1 MSGHIASAPALICC
15 SALILFGACSSD
27 PEPGEPAPPVIDEC
41 EGVDGVELA
50 ISPARIRVG
59 GAVTLH
65 ASGGTGRY
73 TYALVDGGSGGELRG
88 ARFIAGATPGRD
100 SVTVKDDC
108 DNTASATLDVA
119 AAFAVSPERA
129 AVRPGMGFMIRVDGA
144 LGATRFSGQSLG
156 SGGSVNDQ
164 GAYSAGTR
172 AGLDLIAV
180 RDLGTGEEALV
191 EVRVDPE
198 AQLRAAPERLALP
211 AGASAPLVT
220 LDGSG
225 VIDWRKQAGPGEVVA
240 GVFRAE
246 STASGLAELIGTDA
260 FTGETVMVDVQILE
274 ELTRSAKPHGRLTD
288 VANLVTGDFDGDD
301 ITDVALGVP
310 ESDLGKP
317 TGGAVFVFKGAREG
331 LPSEP
336 TWVLTGESDTAGLG
350 TVIAAGDLD
359 GDGRDDL
366 AVSEPG
372 ADVTVADS
380 GAVLLYKFGASGP
393 VLLRSPLTGL
403 GRGNFGASLAIADVD
418 GDGDADLIVGS
429 PGADLAASGNIK
441 ERGVV
446 DIFLL
451 ERGEAIPDLGSVR
464 IGGSDLA
471 VDGAPKAAASMR
483 FGRAVA
489 IADWNQDGRADLAS
503 LGSVNNSLLGG
514 TAVAKNQIAIAV
526 HFGRDATPRFAET
539 PDLYVL
545 PGNPMDGSEGTWRMA
560 VAPAAESGGAPRLL
574 LSADKLDSPDLT
586 AAGGSKGGGDAGG
599 VYLFDLAS
607 QKTLDDASQKP
618 VQLGRDNALARVWG
632 ETGGMAAGRSVAVA
646 DIDGDGALELV
657 LGAPNASGSEKQGD
671 KDVPVLLAGKL
682 LVYPYAAL
690 TPGSQLNKPA
700 DVRVGVGAV
709 DSLGVAVAAWAPGG
723 AKGLL
728 AYAAR
733 ASTSLGT
740 FTGRLDAYLGS
751 GKLASF
757 ASSTVEIPARVAGQQ
772 HGAAVAVG
780 VIGGSVHALVGM
792 PGYSGPGAKK
802 DGNELGAGQALRY
815 TLGKGGEPSIVH
827 EGAGGAYVDDGQ
839 PAFGGNAV
847 GSDVALTDWNG
858 DGRLDLVVAAPQ
870 LSTPT
875 MTNTEY
881 AMLKPACVTSSGQG
895 NGGALIQLA
904 QADGSFKPAFRVFA
918 VADIPGCMPVGDAK
932 CKRKELAK
940 TGLAGGFDFDGDG
953 KQDLLLTRANG
964 LEIFLGRDPDDAALG
979 KPTMACDPAF
989 SLPTLVQRVSAPA
1002 ALGDLDADGCDE
1014 VAVRYSD
1021 DSRSGVLIAFGFA
1034 AGGGR
1039 CGGRTSAAWLRISG
1053 DAEKGLNNLQLGI
1066 ASARAGKLLD
1076 DAREF
1081 VAISAGMFPL
1091 EGVSQPSVLLFDA
1104 AQLAA
1109 KRPASGEAIV
1119 GALNDSLEPL
1129 AVAYRERAPGFGR
1142 ALAGD
1147 VDLDGD
1153 GVVDLVVSAP
1163 GASINGDG
1171 TGAVFAFRGGK
1182 SFGGRLDPWLTVLGD
1197 GAERA
1202 TVGADIAATAATSG
1216 TPATLVIGA
1225 PLSYRTGTANGTS
1238 WLLPLER

>member
-1 MSGHIASAPALICC
+1 MRRSLAATSC
-15 SALILFGACSSD
+15 LILVILAAACSSES
-27 PEPGEPAPPVIDEC
+27 EPSEPAPPEIDEC
-41 EGVDGVELA
+41 EGVGGVELV
-50 ISPARIRVG
+50 ITPARTRVG
-59 GAVTLH
+59 GAVTLQ

-73 TYALVDGGSGGELRG
+73 TYALANAGSGGQLRG
-88 ARFIAGATPGRD
+88 ARLIAGTTPGLD

-108 DNTASATLDVA
+108 ENSASATLEVA
-119 AAFAVSPERA
+119 PAFAVSPERA
-129 AVRPGMGFMIRVDGA
+129 AIRPGMGFKIRVDGA
-144 LGATRFSGQSLG
+144 LGKTRFSGQSLG

-164 GAYSAGTR
+164 GGYTAGTQ

-191 EVRVDPE
+191 EVRVDPA

-225 VIDWRKQAGPGEVVA
+225 IIDWQKQAGPGEVA
-240 GVFRAE
+240 LGVFRAE
-246 STASGLAELIGTDA
+246 SSARGLAELIGTDT
-260 FTGETVMVDVQILE
+260 FTGETVMIEVQILE
-274 ELTRSAKPHGRLTD
+274 ELTRNAKPHGRLSD
-288 VANLVTGDFDGDD
+288 VANVVTGDFDGDG
-301 ITDVALGVP
+301 IADVALGVP

-317 TGGAVFVFKGAREG
+317 RGGAVFVFKGAPEG

-336 TWVLTGESDTAGLG
+336 SWVLTGESDTAGLG

-380 GAVLLYKFGASGP
+380 GAVLLYKFGSAGP
-393 VLLRSPLTGL
+393 TLLRAPLTGL

-429 PGADLAASGNIK
+429 PGADLAPTSNIK

-451 ERGEAIPDLGSVR
+451 QRGQAIPDLGSLR
-464 IGGSDLA
+464 IGGNDLA
-471 VDGAPKAAASMR
+471 ADGSWKAGSGMR

-489 IADWNQDGRADLAS
+489 VADWNQDGRADLAS
-503 LGSVNNSLLGG
+503 LGSVNNSLLAGM
-514 TAVAKNQIAIAV
+514 ALPKNQIAIALY
-526 HFGRDATPRFAET
+526 FGRDATPPFAER

-586 AAGGSKGGGDAGG
+586 AAGGGKGGSDAGG
-599 VYLFDLAS
+599 VYLFDLVGQTPADS
-607 QKTLDDASQKP
+607 APQLP
-618 VQLGRDNALARVWG
+618 VQLGPRDALARVWG
-632 ETGGMAAGRSVAVA
+632 ETGGMSAGRSVALV

-657 LGAPNASGSEKQGD
+657 LGAPNASASQRQGD
-671 KDVPVLLAGKL
+671 KDVPVPLAGKL

-690 TPGSQLNKPA
+690 TPGAQLNKPA
-700 DVRVGVGAV
+700 DVRTGSDAI
-709 DSLGVAVAAWAPGG
+709 DSLGVAVAAWGPGG
-723 AKGLL
+723 AKGVV

-733 ASTSLGT
+733 ASTSKGT

-757 ASSTVEIPARVAGQQ
+757 ARSSAEIPARVASQQ
-772 HGAAVAVG
+772 HGAAVAIG
-780 VIGGSVHALVGM
+780 VIEGRVQALVGM
-792 PGYSGPGAKK
+792 PGYSGPGARN
-802 DGNELGAGQALRY
+802 DGDEIGAGQALRY
-815 TLGKGGEPSIVH
+815 TLGKGSEPSVVH
-827 EGAGGAYVDDGQ
+827 EGAAGAYNDAGQ
-839 PAFGGNAV
+839 AAYGGRSV

-875 MTNTEY
+875 KSNTDY
-881 AMLKPACVTSSGQG
+881 ALSIPACLTSSGQS

-904 QADGSFKPAFRVFA
+904 QPDGAFKPAFRVFA
-918 VADIPGCMPVGDAK
+918 VADIPDCMPAGDTK

-940 TGLAGGFDFDGDG
+940 SGLAGGFDFDGDG

-964 LEIFLGRDPDDAALG
+964 LEIFLGRDPDDAALA
-979 KPTMACDPAF
+979 KPSMACDPAF
-989 SLPTLVQRVSAPA
+989 SLPALAQAVSAPA
-1002 ALGDLDADGCDE
+1002 ALGDLDGDGCDE

-1021 DSRSGVLIAFGFA
+1021 STRSGALIAFGFA
-1034 AGGGR
+1034 AAGGR
-1039 CGGRTSAAWLRISG
+1039 CRGHTAPAWLRISG
-1053 DAEKGLNNLQLGI
+1053 DGEKGLNNMQLGV
-1066 ASARAGKLLD
+1066 ASARAGKLLG

-1081 VAISAGMFPL
+1081 IAISAAIYPL
-1091 EGVSQPSVLLFDA
+1091 EGQTQPSVLLFDA
-1104 AQLAA
+1104 KQLAA
-1109 KRPASGEAIV
+1109 KRPASGEAVV

-1147 VDLDGD
+1147 IDLDGD
-1153 GVVDLVVSAP
+1153 GVVDLIVSAP

-1171 TGAVFAFRGGK
+1171 TGAVFAFRGGRD
-1182 SFGGRLDPWLTVLGD
+1182 FGGRLDPWLTVLGD

-1202 TVGADIAATAATSG
+1202 SVGVDLAATAATSS
-1216 TPATLVIGA
+1216 TPATLAIGA
-1225 PLSYRTGTANGTS
+1225 PLSYRTGTANGTA
-1238 WLLPLER
+1238 WLLPIER